1 MSVYISI
8 VIWLAAGNYLLS
20 VTVQSIHNMSVPRFW
35 RHISS
40 RYNLI
45 GTRCNT
51 CDEYYFPPRTM
62 CPNCRRDGS
71 IEEYQFKGYGEV
83 VTYTIIHTASE
94 EFDMQTPYPL
104 AIIQLDEGPR
114 MTGQVVCDNDAIA
127 IGMRVKPIFRKLGED
142 GAAGIIYYGTKFIP
156 A

>member
-1 MSVYISI
+1 M
-8 VIWLAAGNYLLS
+8 G
-20 VTVQSIHNMSVPRFW
+20 VPRFW

-51 CDEYYFPPRTM
+51 CGKYYFPPRTM

-71 IEEYQFKGYGEV
+71 IEEYRFKGHGEV

-94 EFDMQTPYPL
+94 GFNILTPYSL

-114 MTGQVVCDNDAIA
+114 MTGQVVCDPDEIM
-127 IGMRVKPIFRKLGED
+127 IGMRVKPVFRKLGED
-142 GAAGIIYYGTKFIP
+142 GDAGIIYYGTKFIP